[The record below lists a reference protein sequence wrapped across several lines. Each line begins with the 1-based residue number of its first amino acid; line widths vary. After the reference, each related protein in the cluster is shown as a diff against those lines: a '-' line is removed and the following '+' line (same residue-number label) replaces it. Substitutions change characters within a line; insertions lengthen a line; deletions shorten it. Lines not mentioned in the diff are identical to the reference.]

1 MSGTRRKARE
11 CALQILFAADLLQ
24 AQPGELSR
32 RYWSEFGFDEL
43 HSGASRTAKQILLD
57 LDKIE
62 VELSDVKK
70 TAAKI
75 VALAPLVNLPRDI
88 KDISALTDSIR
99 REYAKQVD
107 RFIDENLLRDDSLVP
122 MLYDLS
128 GNLTL
133 LFGAIRELL
142 GNDRNAAAVE
152 ERIHIR
158 EHMAECEQ
166 AYAELTGQHLPAMD
180 KLLRSLSGG
189 RDFTDRLA
197 TGTLTELK
205 TVDERIM
212 TRAEHWRIERMALV
226 DRNILRLAVYEML
239 NEETPYT
246 VVINEALEI
255 ARRFST
261 FEATQFINGI
271 LDAIK
276 QDLEAEG
283 KLKPGGEP
291 VTMEPATD
299 ETVTD
304 ETIGAESVTDE
315 SVSEESVSDQ

>member
-62 VELSDVKK
+62 VELSDTKK
-70 TAAKI
+70 TAMKI

-88 KDISALTDSIR
+88 KDISNLIDSIR
-99 REYAKQVD
+99 KEYAKQVD
-107 RFIDENLLRDDSLVP
+107 RFIDENFMMDDSLKP
-122 MLYDLS
+122 LLYDLS

-133 LFGAIRELL
+133 LFGGIRQLL
-142 GNDRNAAAVE
+142 GDDRNAAAVE

-158 EHMAECEQ
+158 EHMAECEE
-166 AYAELTGQHLPAMD
+166 AYAEMTGKHLPAME

-197 TGTLTELK
+197 TGALTEIK

-212 TRAEHWRIERMALV
+212 TRADNWRIERMALV

-239 NEETPYT
+239 YEETPYT

-283 KLKPGGEP
+283 KLKPGGESVTEEP
-291 VTMEPATD
+291 VTD
-299 ETVTD
+299 ETVD
-304 ETIGAESVTDE
+304 EESFADE
-315 SVSEESVSDQ
+315 LVSEESVNGQ